1 MKLTY
6 KVRRN
11 NEGKIIEK
19 YFAIENFTDQEKQRI
34 LQVFAN
40 NGGGRLLDTHDY
52 KAMIIAYD
60 KNMESLAAFK
70 DRIKELYN
78 MAKTLQ
84 VITVKPADKKQIYT
98 PKNTKKRKQRRI
110 IQINKALDL
119 LGEKCTL
126 YTAIHCLSY
135 VQEKRHRNG
144 YFMEYVA

>member
-34 LQVFAN
+34 LQVFAEN
-40 NGGGRLLDTHDY
+40 STGRLLDTPDN
-52 KAMIIAYD
+52 KAMIIIYD
-60 KNMESLAAFK
+60 KKKGTLATFK
-70 DRIKELYN
+70 DKIKELYN
-78 MAKTLQ
+78 RAKTLQ
-84 VITVKPADKKQIYT
+84 VNIVKPADKKQTYT
-98 PKNTKKRKQRRI
+98 AKNTKKRKQRRI

-135 VQEKRHRNG
+135 VQEKKHRNG